1 MFYTNREELMKSR
14 DRMSGLLLLF
24 LFLTMIVPVMAADSY
39 SGQNSTDV
47 PSLSP
52 VNPEF
57 TKFMSDARASRLDY
71 NVVATS
77 ALGLVP
83 TTVDLSF
90 SKGAKISNFGTYSST
105 TSKYSPLSSSLSD
118 ASSATDRTSAT
129 LPGRFDLRTMGKVTP
144 VKDQAQCGSCWA
156 FSTFAS
162 LESGLLTAES
172 WDFSENNLRNSH
184 GYDLSSCQGGNSMMA
199 TAYLA
204 RWSGALTEASDP
216 YSTVS
221 KSATSVTSP
230 NSGAVKHIQE
240 VLYIPDRSSAL
251 DNENIKKALSEK
263 GAVYSTIRWEDSSYR
278 SSTASYYY
286 SGSST
291 ANHAITIVGWDD
303 SYDRTRFSMQPAG
316 NGAFIVKNS
325 WGTSWGEN
333 GYFYVSYYDTV
344 IGRDNA
350 FFSAE
355 GAGNYYHIY
364 QYDPLGWVVS
374 YGDNSD
380 TAYFANVFTA
390 QSAEDLTA
398 VSFYTA
404 STDSKYQLVVYRG
417 VSNNPVSGN
426 AEISQSGTIGV
437 PGYHTIPL
445 SSAVRLQKGE
455 RFSVVVKL
463 TTPAYKFP
471 VAIEYPLNGF
481 SSGAR
486 ATTGQSYVS
495 SSGTLWTDI
504 TSMYPN
510 TNVCLKAFTVQSSG
524 SSTLSP
530 TSTHTGTPAPTP
542 TPTTTQSDTRSP
554 TVTISSPRSFYS
566 VTPGSSVK
574 IVWSATDNT
583 GVTGV
588 DIGFSKDKGNTW
600 VTAATNQVKS
610 GSYSLSVPADASGT
624 FMIRITARDRAG
636 NEGSS
641 TRSCSVTSSSQA
653 SNFLGIPVTLTPAV
667 IPTAT
672 STPMVTLSVDDKLPV
687 LSISSPDSTS
697 AVNPGTTLQVT
708 WSATDNKGVSGVSI
722 AISKDKGKSWN
733 TVAGNLAKSGTY
745 TLSIPSDV
753 SGTLIIRITA
763 RDSSGNE
770 ASVMRNCIVR
780 SSPLSTPVVKTTT
793 TIAPVSIP
801 TTISVDRPS
810 RLTEFL
816 SR

>member
-1 MFYTNREELMKSR
+1 
-14 DRMSGLLLLF
+14 
-24 LFLTMIVPVMAADSY
+24 
-39 SGQNSTDV
+39 
-47 PSLSP
+47 
-52 VNPEF
+52 
-57 TKFMSDARASRLDY
+57 
-71 NVVATS
+71 
-77 ALGLVP
+77 
-83 TTVDLSF
+83 
-90 SKGAKISNFGTYSST
+90 
-105 TSKYSPLSSSLSD
+105 
-118 ASSATDRTSAT
+118 
-129 LPGRFDLRTMGKVTP
+129 
-144 VKDQAQCGSCWA
+144 
-156 FSTFAS
+156 
-162 LESGLLTAES
+162 
-172 WDFSENNLRNSH
+172 
-184 GYDLSSCQGGNSMMA
+184 MMA

-204 RWSGALTEASDP
+204 RWSGALTESSDP
-216 YSTVS
+216 YSTAS

-230 NSGAVKHIQE
+230 NSGAVKHVQE

-263 GAVYSTIRWEDSSYR
+263 GAIYSTIRWEDSSYR

-286 SGSST
+286 SGSSA

-303 SYDRTRFSMQPAG
+303 SYDRTRFSTQPAG

-374 YGDNSD
+374 YGDNSE

-398 VSFYTA
+398 VSFYSA
-404 STDSKYQLVVYRG
+404 STDSKYQLFIYRG
-417 VSNNPVSGN
+417 VSNTPVSGN
-426 AEISQSGTIGV
+426 ADISQSGTIGV

-445 SSAVRLQKGE
+445 STGVRLQKGE

-463 TTPAYKFP
+463 TTPGYKYP

-481 SSGAR
+481 SGGAR

-524 SSTLSP
+524 SSPQSP
-530 TSTHTGTPAPTP
+530 TSAQTVTQTPTP
-542 TPTTTQSDTRSP
+542 TPSTTQSDTRSP
-554 TVTISSPRSFYS
+554 TVTITSPRSFYS
-566 VTPGSSVK
+566 VTPGSSVQV
-574 IVWSATDNT
+574 VWSATDNT
-583 GVTGV
+583 GVAGV
-588 DIGFSKDKGNTW
+588 DIGYSKDKGKTW
-600 VTAATNQVKS
+600 VTAAKNQLKS
-610 GSYSLSVPADASGT
+610 GSYSLTVPSDASGT
-624 FMIRITARDRAG
+624 FIIRVTARDSAG

-641 TRSCSVTSSSQA
+641 TRSCSVKSSSQA
-653 SNFLGIPVTLTPAV
+653 SNFLGIPLTLTPTV
-667 IPTAT
+667 LPTIR
-672 STPMVTLSVDDKLPV
+672 STPIVTHAVDDKLPV

-697 AVNPGTTLQVT
+697 TVNPGTTLQVI
-708 WSATDNKGVSGVSI
+708 WSATDNKDVSGVNI
-722 AISKDKGKSWN
+722 AISKDKGRSWN
-733 TVAGNLAKSGTY
+733 LVAGNLAMSGTY

-753 SGTLIIRITA
+753 SGTLMIRITA

-770 ASVMRNCIVR
+770 SSVTRNCIVR
-780 SSPLSTPVVKTTT
+780 SSPLVTPVVKTTT
-793 TIAPVSIP
+793 TIAPVTIS
-801 TTISVDRPS
+801 TTIPVDRPS

>member
-1 MFYTNREELMKSR
+1 
-14 DRMSGLLLLF
+14 
-24 LFLTMIVPVMAADSY
+24 
-39 SGQNSTDV
+39 
-47 PSLSP
+47 
-52 VNPEF
+52 
-57 TKFMSDARASRLDY
+57 
-71 NVVATS
+71 
-77 ALGLVP
+77 
-83 TTVDLSF
+83 
-90 SKGAKISNFGTYSST
+90 
-105 TSKYSPLSSSLSD
+105 
-118 ASSATDRTSAT
+118 
-129 LPGRFDLRTMGKVTP
+129 MGKVTP
-144 VKDQAQCGSCWA
+144 VKDQGQCGSCWA
-156 FSTFAS
+156 FSTYAS
-162 LESGLLTAES
+162 LESGLLTSES

-204 RWSGALTEASDP
+204 RWSGALTESSDP

-230 NSGAVKHIQE
+230 NSGAVKHVQE

-278 SSTASYYY
+278 SSSASYYY
-286 SGSST
+286 SGSSA

-303 SYDRTRFSMQPAG
+303 SYDRTRFSTQPAG

-374 YGDNSD
+374 YGDNSE

-398 VSFYTA
+398 VSFYAA
-404 STDSKYQLVVYRG
+404 STDSRYQIFIYRG
-417 VSNNPVSGN
+417 VSNTPVSGN
-426 AEISQSGTIGV
+426 ADISQSGTIGV

-463 TTPAYKFP
+463 TTPGYKFP

-510 TNVCLKAFTVQSSG
+510 TNVCLKAFTVQSSSG
-524 SSTLSP
+524 SSTQSP
-530 TSTHTGTPAPTP
+530 TSTQTVAPTP
-542 TPTTTQSDTRSP
+542 TPTSTTTQSDTRSP
-554 TVTISSPRSFYS
+554 TVTITSPRSFYS
-566 VTPGSSVK
+566 VTPGSSVQV
-574 IVWSATDNT
+574 VWSASDNT

-588 DIGFSKDKGNTW
+588 DISYSTNKGNTW
-600 VTAATNQVKS
+600 VTVAKNQLKS
-610 GSYSLSVPADASGT
+610 GSYSLIVPADASGT
-624 FMIRITARDRAG
+624 FMIRVTARDRAG
-636 NEGSS
+636 NEGSG
-641 TRSCSVTSSSQA
+641 TRSCSVKSSSQV
-653 SNFLGIPVTLTPAV
+653 SNFLGRPVTLTPTV

-672 STPMVTLSVDDKLPV
+672 STSMATLSVDDELPV
-687 LSISSPDSTS
+687 ISISSPDSTS
-697 AVNPGTTLQVT
+697 TVNPGTTLQVA
-708 WSATDNKGVSGVSI
+708 WSATDNKGVSGVDI
-722 AISKDKGKSWN
+722 AISKDRGKSWN
-733 TVAGNLAKSGTY
+733 TVAGNLAKSGIY
-745 TLSIPSDV
+745 TLSIPHDV
-753 SGTLIIRITA
+753 SGTLMIRITA

-770 ASVMRNCIVR
+770 ASITRNCIVR
-780 SSPLSTPVVKTTT
+780 LSSSSTPVIRTTS
-793 TIAPVSIP
+793 TIAPLSIP
-801 TTISVDRPS
+801 TTISVDKPS